1 MFPPRR
7 CCLRRPP
14 GTAFPTGAPAGTYAD
29 HLSHDLR
36 RQRQMK
42 SSRSPT
48 MQPDAALAIRQRRLL
63 GAAAA
68 GSALMGGR
76 APQPRTTTPASTA
89 TRICQRRCCARP
101 ARHRDEHASQRTC
114 VKARAP
120 AASSHVAAASA
131 PPCPS
136 ATSGH
141 KTHMAV
147 ATGQERQN
155 ATTHGTGSERPQTD
169 IGPKSRRHSWHAP
182 PHLKCFASGADS
194 NSRASPPPRAL
205 PRSRRCSPT
214 DPGAREAYAANER
227 RSRPVSPT
235 AWSTRTR

>member
-155 ATTHGTGSERPQTD
+155 ATTHGRERKTPN
-169 IGPKSRRHSWHAP
+169 RHRTQVPSPLVA
-182 PHLKCFASGADS
+182 
-194 NSRASPPPRAL
+194 RATSFEVLRL
-205 PRSRRCSPT
+205 
-214 DPGAREAYAANER
+214 
-227 RSRPVSPT
+227 
-235 AWSTRTR
+235 WS